1 MHHTISFKN
10 AFKGIWIAVTTQN
23 NLRVHFL
30 LGSLVI
36 FAAAY
41 LRLSIQHVLVLVLAI
56 SQVMV
61 AEMVNTSLEFLS
73 NAVTLDQNN
82 FIKYAKDVSAGA
94 VLLSVIFAI
103 LIGFM
108 IFIPAIL

>member
-1 MHHTISFKN
+1 MQHTISFRN
-10 AFKGIWIAVTTQN
+10 AFKGIWTAVTTQN
-23 NLRVHFL
+23 NLRVHFFV
-30 LGSLVI
+30 GSLVL
-36 FAAAY
+36 FGAAY

-61 AEMVNTSLEFLS
+61 AEMVNTALELLS
-73 NAVTLDQNN
+73 NAVTLEHNN

-94 VLLSVIFAI
+94 VLLSAIFAT

-108 IFIPAIL
+108 IFIPAVL